1 MTDDEILRQLP
12 DGRVISFPAGTSDEV
27 IASTA
32 RRMMAESNPQ
42 PQITPEPKEK
52 TILEQ
57 VGRGVVDASK
67 FVAEGAGYPID
78 IINEGLRKIGLPMP
92 EVNPYGGQA
101 LSQGI
106 ENLSTVFSGT
116 GRQTEETKALPELGE
131 FGGKSFEGLSGGQ
144 QTQIMAGLMVTFDED
159 AQKDIIRSAVPEA
172 TFRVDD
178 KGNTFVKFGENMPES
193 VLNQPGMS
201 GQDAKRLLTT
211 ALSFLPAGR
220 VAMMGTSLAG
230 RMAVA
235 AAANAGTDLAMQGT
249 SKLLGSDQDINLTQT
264 AFAAGGGMGGE
275 YLFPASKALAPIRN
289 QSGGFVDNAGNPT
302 ELLDAVMNTTGQSA
316 DNLNAFSMQ
325 QIAEG
330 LDPSQIARQ
339 QRFAEIGVPTTRG
352 IITQSPGQMGR
363 EATLLGRTDDI
374 GQLISAPLRQR
385 MDDIQ
390 LGFQSSLNTLVKK
403 LGVPDDVGISIKSA
417 VKGKKRLL
425 GAERTN
431 FYNLAKEADGELANM
446 PVLTQNMFDAL
457 PDARTFREFAALD
470 PANTKAFRD
479 LLVEFG
485 VDRTPARVEAFL
497 KQPDAIIEP
506 LNVGN
511 FEMFRQGMNRV
522 ASNSQTGSISKIIN
536 PFKKAFDDELDV
548 VFQSLDNTNIN
559 PQSLELFKQGRIAH
573 SALKKEFDPK
583 KLAGELLATK
593 SRNSI
598 VPKID
603 ESQVFA
609 SITKPG
615 TSIEQVDNLVTT
627 LSTAGDAGA
636 KALNDLQANTVLSA
650 LEKSL
655 SNISSKGA
663 AGERAFAPVQFIK
676 ELERLGPKLEIIFK
690 NNPSA
695 LRTLRMIEQS
705 ANDIVVSGQTM
716 PKGSS
721 PMVNAVLDMLSAFKS
736 LPLIRHS
743 IASVQTGSAL
753 RSAPQRSSRA
763 VSKAT
768 LRNEAFQR
776 TFQTTYPEIASLL
789 GKTAIASTSGQ
800 NQ

>member
-1 MTDDEILRQLP
+1 MDEIEKIELAIRNA
-12 DGRVISFPAGTSDEV
+12 DAAGRTSDV
-27 IASTA
+27 
-32 RRMMAESNPQ
+32 
-42 PQITPEPKEK
+42 
-52 TILEQ
+52 
-57 VGRGVVDASK
+57 
-67 FVAEGAGYPID
+67 
-78 IINEGLRKIGLPMP
+78 
-92 EVNPYGGQA
+92 QA
-101 LSQGI
+101 LAAERSRLMSSQQLKPTPQQEQFDPFNGMSDQARTMFKFGGHI
-106 ENLSTVFSGT
+106 KDAASNIPETISDAFT
-116 GRQTEETKALPELGE
+116 GNSKETEETRTLPELGE

-193 VLNQPGMS
+193 VLNEPGMS

-211 ALSFLPAGR
+211 ALSFIPAGR
-220 VAMMGTSLAG
+220 VATMATSLAG
-230 RMAVA
+230 RMGIA

-249 SKLLGSDQDINLTQT
+249 SKLLGSDQNINLPQT
-264 AFAAGGGMGGE
+264 ALAAGGGMLGE
-275 YLFPASKALAPIRN
+275 YIFPASKAVAPIRN
-289 QSGGFVDNAGNPT
+289 QSGGYVDNSGNST
-302 ELLDAVMNTTGQSA
+302 ELLEQVMNTTGQTS
-316 DNLNAFSMQ
+316 DNFNAPSMQ

-339 QRFAEIGVPTTRG
+339 QRFAEIGVPTTKG
-352 IITQSPGQMGR
+352 IVTQNPVQMGR

-385 MDDIQ
+385 MDDVQ
-390 LGFQSSLNTLVKK
+390 LGFQGSLNTLVKK
-403 LGVPDDVGISIKSA
+403 LGVPDDVGSSIQNA

-431 FYNLAKEADGELANM
+431 FYNLAKKADGELANM

-485 VDRTPARVEAFL
+485 IDRTPARMQAFL
-497 KQPDAIIEP
+497 KQDEAIIEP

-511 FEMFRQGMNRV
+511 FELFRKGMNRV
-522 ASNSQTGSISKIIN
+522 MNNDMTGSMSALIN
-536 PFKKAFDDELDV
+536 PFKKAFDNELDV
-548 VFQSLDNTNIN
+548 VFKSLDNTNIN
-559 PQSLELFKQGRIAH
+559 PQSLTLFKQARAAH
-573 SALKKEFDPK
+573 ANIKTEFDPK
-583 KLAGELLATK
+583 RLAGELLAPK
-593 SRNSI
+593 ARGSN

-609 SITKPG
+609 SITKP
-615 TSIEQVDNLVTT
+615 TTTIEQVDNLVTT

-655 SNISSKGA
+655 SNVSSKGA
-663 AGERAFAPVQFIK
+663 AGQRAFAPVQFIK

-716 PKGSS
+716 PKGSA
-721 PMVNAVLDMLSAFKS
+721 PMVGAVLDMLSAFKS
-736 LPLIRHS
+736 LPLIRHG

-753 RSAPQRSSRA
+753 RSSAQKSKRA
-763 VSKAT
+763 VSKTT
-768 LRNEAFQR
+768 LMNESFQR
-776 TFQTTYPEIASLL
+776 AYPEIASLL

-800 NQ
+800 EQELNQKLKEQL